1 MGCGDEK
8 LSKYLTQ
15 TFTAHCNAMI
25 CQQVTLLGDAEWPKV
40 ADAVIEADREITLR
54 HLPIL
59 GRKTFMHLR
68 PKRYQ
73 CLHCDGSSTT
83 TQTLSWYTPRSSF
96 PKAYE
101 KQIMLIMIHSTVQDT
116 SVKEDMGY
124 EAIMG
129 IIDRSIAREIQ
140 WEDVPRFE
148 VIGLD
153 EISLKKGHRDFV
165 AIITGRM
172 ETETV
177 ILGVLPDRKK
187 ATVKT
192 LLSSIPQRVRQ
203 TIHSVCTD
211 RYEGFVNAAKEV
223 FGKRVKIV
231 MDRFH
236 VAKLYRRGLDSLRKY
251 ECKRLKQELSEEAY
265 GQFKGA
271 MWALRKSEETLT
283 DDEKDVLVRL
293 FAHSPCLKMAYE
305 FCHDLTSIFDTQLRK
320 REGKRQLRQW
330 MKKVRASKLHC
341 FDRFLTTLEHWI
353 DDIANYFIDRHT
365 SGFVEGFNNK
375 LKVVKRRCYGILNVT
390 HLFQRIHLDLYGHSL
405 FAMKIIEL

>member
-1 MGCGDEK
+1 M
-8 LSKYLTQ
+8 
-15 TFTAHCNAMI
+15 
-25 CQQVTLLGDAEWPKV
+25 V
-40 ADAVIEADREITLR
+40 
-54 HLPIL
+54 
-59 GRKTFMHLR
+59 
-68 PKRYQ
+68 
-73 CLHCDGSSTT
+73 
-83 TQTLSWYTPRSSF
+83 
-96 PKAYE
+96 
-101 KQIMLIMIHSTVQDT
+101 
-116 SVKEDMGY
+116 
-124 EAIMG
+124 
-129 IIDRSIAREIQ
+129 
-140 WEDVPRFE
+140 
-148 VIGLD
+148 GLD

-165 AIITGRM
+165 AIITGRL
-172 ETETV
+172 ETETI

-192 LLSSIPQRVRQ
+192 FLNGIPQRLRQ
-203 TIHSVCTD
+203 TIHSVCSD
-211 RYEGFVNAAKEV
+211 MYEGFVNAAKEV

-231 MDRFH
+231 IDRFH
-236 VAKLYRRGLDSLRKY
+236 VAKLYRRGLDSLRKH
-251 ECKRLKQELSEEAY
+251 ELRRLKKELSEEAY
-265 GQFKGA
+265 GQLKGA

-305 FCHDLTSIFDTQLRK
+305 FCHALTSIFDTQLRK

-405 FAMKIIEL
+405 FAMKIIGL